1 MLRSYLERINYA
13 GGGTL
18 VLAKGTYKVPC
29 VLYLCSN
36 IKIVLRDGAII
47 KKTSKTGCESR
58 PPTQSLFQ
66 MVSPTE
72 NRVRKT
78 EYNGAHNIK
87 FIGEGN
93 ACIDMADEKNDKI
106 AVAIVMG
113 HNKDVEIKVI
123 DFKAYKDIVQN
134 NYSYY
139 NSVSSRELIVREK
152 LNPDGTLSS
161 ERCYPR
167 LYFYVKP

>member
-1 MLRSYLERINYA
+1 MRKSSSQKAQCNVTVTANYTVTPNSKPLNSAFTKIEAYNSYTKQYYMLRSYLERINYA

-66 MVSPTE
+66 MVSPT
-72 NRVRKT
+72 
-78 EYNGAHNIK
+78 
-87 FIGEGN
+87 
-93 ACIDMADEKNDKI
+93 
-106 AVAIVMG
+106 
-113 HNKDVEIKVI
+113 
-123 DFKAYKDIVQN
+123 
-134 NYSYY
+134 
-139 NSVSSRELIVREK
+139 
-152 LNPDGTLSS
+152 
-161 ERCYPR
+161 
-167 LYFYVKP
+167 

>member
-58 PPTQSLFQ
+58 PPHNP
-66 MVSPTE
+66 VS
-72 NRVRKT
+72 
-78 EYNGAHNIK
+78 NG
-87 FIGEGN
+87 
-93 ACIDMADEKNDKI
+93 I
-106 AVAIVMG
+106 AYGKQGA
-113 HNKDVEIKVI
+113 
-123 DFKAYKDIVQN
+123 QN
-134 NYSYY
+134 
-139 NSVSSRELIVREK
+139 
-152 LNPDGTLSS
+152 
-161 ERCYPR
+161 
-167 LYFYVKP
+167 